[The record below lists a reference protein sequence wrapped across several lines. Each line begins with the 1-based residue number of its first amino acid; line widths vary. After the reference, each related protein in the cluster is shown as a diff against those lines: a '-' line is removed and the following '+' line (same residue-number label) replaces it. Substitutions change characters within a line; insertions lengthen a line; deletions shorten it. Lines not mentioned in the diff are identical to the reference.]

1 MFEIVI
7 NVIGENFK
15 GIEALDTR
23 RRFGFTDN
31 TKLTVSNKGYA
42 SCKVSEIF
50 ARKYFASN
58 QEQVWVSADIDL
70 FQRGEMV
77 ILGETAPDCYT
88 CKIADNIPADR
99 CIEIFH
105 MATGKK

>member
-7 NVIGENFK
+7 NVIAESFK
-15 GIEALDTR
+15 GIEALDMR

-31 TKLTVSNKGYA
+31 TKLTVSNKGYS
-42 SCKVSEIF
+42 SCKVSESF
-50 ARKYFASN
+50 ARKYFPVD
-58 QEQVWVSADIDL
+58 QEQIWVNADFDL

-105 MATGKK
+105 MATGNK